1 MAKFQ
6 VTEIPFDSVDTSP
19 TLEDEFTMT
28 AISRELGMMKD
39 PERLK
44 IAALNLLSVTMQR
57 QAIIRSL
64 CKRLAKL
71 ETNNI
76 VKTEHKG

>member
-39 PERLK
+39 PER
-44 IAALNLLSVTMQR
+44 
-57 QAIIRSL
+57 
-64 CKRLAKL
+64 
-71 ETNNI
+71 
-76 VKTEHKG
+76 